1 MFNDQNRSPS
11 DEEDSFR
18 ENSVKSA
25 MQNAYDLGIEA
36 EVTIKRRIENEETS
50 FQRGQILDVDF
61 VLSRYKEKIKNQNSN
76 KNLKLII
83 LTH

>member
-1 MFNDQNRSPS
+1 
-11 DEEDSFR
+11 
-18 ENSVKSA
+18 